1 MRVLVS
7 DPLSPEGIALLE
19 QHYPVDHITG
29 LSEPRLM
36 EIIGDYDALVVRSGT
51 RVTAAVIDAGKKLQ
65 VIGRAGVGIDNIDL
79 DRATARGIIVLNAPE
94 GNTISAAE
102 HTIAM
107 LTSLARN
114 IPAADGA
121 LKEGRWERGRFMG
134 VELHKKTLGI
144 VGLGRIGGE
153 VAKRVRAMGMTVLAY
168 DPYIADGQ
176 PEKGGVAAVSL
187 DLLLRRADF
196 ITLHLPCNQQT
207 YHLIGAEEMALMKPG
222 VRLIN
227 CARGGLIDEEALHGA
242 ILEGKVAGAA
252 LDVFEHEPPLESPLL
267 KLPGVIATPH
277 LGASTKEAQVNVA
290 VQVAEQVV
298 LALQGDPVVS
308 AVNMPA
314 MLPEVIA
321 EIKPFLPLMRLL
333 GAVYIQLYGG
343 GIEEI
348 ELYYGGAVARHPA
361 APLTTACLIGLF
373 SHILGEQVNFVNAP
387 HIARSR
393 GIRVRES
400 SSRDLEN
407 FNNLVVLTVKTGGKK
422 HAIAGTLFNR
432 TDIRIVRIGDYRIEV
447 LPSPFMLI
455 CTYIDKPG
463 VIGRAG
469 TFLGDNGINIAGMQ
483 VGRRSIGGEAVMA
496 LQVDDPIT
504 PPILNQLVQLEG
516 ILTARFVQLSD
527 RELSPESNYAPDLDA
542 GHDGI

>member
-1 MRVLVS
+1 VKVLVS

-19 QHYPVDHITG
+19 QHYLVDHITG
-29 LSEPRLM
+29 LSEAQL
-36 EIIGDYDALVVRSGT
+36 IDVIGDYHALVVRSGT
-51 RVTAAVIDAGKKLQ
+51 RVNAAVIDAGKNLQ

-79 DRATARGIIVLNAPE
+79 ERATARGIIVLNAPE

-102 HTIAM
+102 HAIAM

-121 LKEGRWERGRFMG
+121 LKDGRWERGCFMG
-134 VELHKKTLGI
+134 VELHQKTLGI
-144 VGLGRIGGE
+144 IGLGRIGGE
-153 VAKRVRAMGMTVLAY
+153 VAKRARAMNMTILAY
-168 DPYIADGQ
+168 DPYIAAGQ
-176 PEKGGVAAVSL
+176 PEKLGVTPVAL
-187 DLLLRRADF
+187 DILLSRADF
-196 ITLHLPCNQQT
+196 ITLHLPCNKQT
-207 YHLIGAEEMALMKPG
+207 HHLIGAQELAMMKPG
-222 VRLIN
+222 VRLVN
-227 CARGGLIDEEALHGA
+227 CARGGLIDEEALHEA
-242 ILEGKVAGAA
+242 ILGGKVAGAA

-277 LGASTKEAQVNVA
+277 LGASTREAQVNVA

-298 LALQGDPVVS
+298 FALRGDPVVS

-314 MLPEVIA
+314 MPPEVIA

-333 GAVYIQLYGG
+333 GGFYIQLYGG
-343 GIEEI
+343 RIEEI
-348 ELYYGGAVARHPA
+348 ELYYGGAVAGHPV

-400 SSRDLEN
+400 VSKNIEN
-407 FNNLVVLTVKTGGKK
+407 FTNLVVLTVKAGAEK
-422 HAIAGTLFNR
+422 HTIAGTIFNR

-447 LPSPFMLI
+447 IPSPFMLL

-463 VIGRAG
+463 VIGRVG
-469 TFLGDNGINIAGMQ
+469 TFLGNNQINIAGMQ

-496 LQVDDPIT
+496 LQVDDQIT
-504 PPILNQLVQLEG
+504 PELLSRLAQLEG
-516 ILTARFVQLSD
+516 VLTTRFVQLND
-527 RELSPESNYAPDLDA
+527 RELSPEVNNNREF
-542 GHDGI
+542 